1 MEVKSLNEY
10 QKLVLGNSNTFV
22 FYYKNDLDD
31 MVNKFNQLS
40 ETYSNCRF
48 LRVDLSKIDVP
59 DLKVSPTIK
68 YFVDGKEVDNYS
80 GKSIDKLLLFVS
92 KFFIQKVDDH
102 EMFEF
107 YKNNFNGLI
116 VVDFTATWCG
126 PCKTII
132 PYYHELNDQFN
143 NVLFLKIDVDDNEET
158 THECDISSM
167 PTFQFYK
174 NQEKITQFSGADRN
188 KLLNLIEA
196 NN

>member
-92 KFFIQKVDDH
+92 KFLNP
-102 EMFEF
+102 
-107 YKNNFNGLI
+107 NNAVSLQRHHSLE
-116 VVDFTATWCG
+116 
-126 PCKTII
+126 II
-132 PYYHELNDQFN
+132 L
-143 NVLFLKIDVDDNEET
+143 
-158 THECDISSM
+158 
-167 PTFQFYK
+167 
-174 NQEKITQFSGADRN
+174 
-188 KLLNLIEA
+188 
-196 NN
+196 